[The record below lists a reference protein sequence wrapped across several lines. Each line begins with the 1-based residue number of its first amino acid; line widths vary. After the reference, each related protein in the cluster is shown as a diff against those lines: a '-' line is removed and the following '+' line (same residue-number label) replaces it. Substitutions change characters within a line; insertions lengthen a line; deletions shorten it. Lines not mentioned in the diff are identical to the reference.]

1 EALEIHK
8 PQFIS
13 RSQERL
19 KKLEH
24 MVQLRK
30 AQQSDAPISSQGA
43 LLVHKLSSTSTSSK
57 KKQCTVPHPLSDN
70 LFKPKERFIPE
81 KEMHMRSKRIYD
93 NLPEVKKKQEEKQK
107 RIIIQS
113 NRLRV
118 EIFKK
123 QLLDQLLQRNTE

>member
-1 EALEIHK
+1 
-8 PQFIS
+8 
-13 RSQERL
+13 
-19 KKLEH
+19 
-24 MVQLRK
+24 
-30 AQQSDAPISSQGA
+30 
-43 LLVHKLSSTSTSSK
+43 
-57 KKQCTVPHPLSDN
+57 PLPDN

-118 EIFKK
+118 EMFKK

>member
-1 EALEIHK
+1 TARNMTLK
-8 PQFIS
+8 IS
-13 RSQERL
+13 
-19 KKLEH
+19 
-24 MVQLRK
+24 VN
-30 AQQSDAPISSQGA
+30 SSNTNVIFP
-43 LLVHKLSSTSTSSK
+43 LL
-57 KKQCTVPHPLSDN
+57 DN

-107 RIIIQS
+107 RIILQS
-113 NRLRV
+113 NRLRA